1 MRSPSTGQVEDPF
14 SARFHFCRSGR
25 HPDGASPVEGLR
37 MSQSYE
43 HRPVMVEEVTAILGE
58 VPPGAIVDATVG
70 GGGHARA
77 LLGAHPH
84 LRVIGIDRDPAALE
98 AAGAALAD
106 FGDRVVLRRARFDR
120 LADVVAEVGDDA
132 ISGVLFDLGVSSPQ
146 LDRPERGFSYREDGP
161 LDMRMDPDGAL
172 TAADVLNTYD
182 EDQLSRLFT
191 ASGERRFARRI
202 ARSVV
207 AGRPLASTDDL
218 VEAVKRG
225 VPAAARRTGG
235 HPAKR
240 VFQAVRIE
248 VNGEL
253 DALGP
258 AIDAAIDLVVPG
270 GRVVSLAYHSGEDR
284 LVKQRFVLAATGGC
298 VCPPGMPCVCGAVPR
313 ARLLNRGAR
322 KPSAAEVDA
331 NPRAE
336 AARLRAL
343 EKLEVPA

>member
-1 MRSPSTGQVEDPF
+1 
-14 SARFHFCRSGR
+14 
-25 HPDGASPVEGLR
+25 

-43 HRPVMVEEVTAILGE
+43 HRPVMVDEIVAILGE
-58 VPPGAIVDATVG
+58 VPPGPVVDATVG

-84 LRVIGIDRDPAALE
+84 LSVIGIDRDPAAL
-98 AAGAALAD
+98 AAAAETLAP
-106 FGDRVVLRRARFDR
+106 FGDRAVLRRARFDE
-120 LADVVAEVGDDA
+120 LADVVRALGHDR
-132 ISGVLFDLGVSSPQ
+132 ISGALFDLGVSSPQ
-146 LDRPERGFSYREDGP
+146 LDRPERGFSYREDAP
-161 LDMRMDPDGAL
+161 LDMRMDPDAPL
-172 TAADVLNTYD
+172 TAADVVNTYD
-182 EDQLSRLFT
+182 EAELARLFA

-202 ARSVV
+202 ARAVV
-207 AGRPLASTDDL
+207 AGRPLVSTGDL

-253 DALGP
+253 DVLGP
-258 AIDAAIDLVVPG
+258 ALDAAIALLAPG
-270 GRVVSLAYHSGEDR
+270 GRVVTLAYHSGEDR
-284 LVKQRFVLAATGGC
+284 LVKDRFLAAATGGC
-298 VCPPGMPCVCGAVPR
+298 TCPPGLPCVCGAVPVG
-313 ARLLNRGAR
+313 RLLNRGAR
-322 KPSAAEVDA
+322 KPTAAEVEA

-343 EKLEVPA
+343 EKLDTAEGSEQ